1 MTYTPAESR
10 YNETPE
16 GWFRRCGSTGLQLP
30 AISLGAWH
38 NFGAPGGDSL
48 RSQDEATIHA
58 NCQQMLFTAFD
69 LGITHFDLANNYGPP
84 PGSAETRVG
93 EILAKN
99 FAAHRDE
106 LIIASKAGY
115 YMWPG
120 PYGDGGSRK
129 YIVSSCDQSLARL
142 GLDYVDIF
150 YHHRPDP
157 NTPLEETLAALDY
170 LVQSGRALYVGFS
183 NYYAPE
189 HARQVVELCKRH
201 GWAVPI
207 IHQFK
212 YNIFDGNGRDALL
225 KTNAAD
231 GVGTMIFSPLA
242 GGLLTNKYLN
252 DVPEDSRAG
261 SDSQFLN
268 KDRITPDM
276 QTKLRA
282 LNELASD
289 RGQTLAQLALAWV
302 LRHPETTSALI
313 GASRP
318 QQIVDCAKSLEAGP
332 ITDDQLAEID
342 RIISQ

>member
-1 MTYTPAESR
+1 MSYTPAENR
-10 YNETPE
+10 YKQTRD
-16 GWFRRCGSTGLQLP
+16 GWFRHCGQSGLQLP

-38 NFGAPGGDSL
+38 NFGAPGKDSL
-48 RSQDEATIHA
+48 RSTDEATMHA

-69 LGITHFDLANNYGPP
+69 LGITHFDFANNYGPP
-84 PGSAETRVG
+84 PGSAETRCG
-93 EILAKN
+93 EIFQKD
-99 FAAHRDE
+99 FAGYRDE
-106 LIIASKAGY
+106 LIISTKAGFD
-115 YMWPG
+115 MWPG
-120 PYGDGGSRK
+120 PYGNGGSRK
-129 YIVSSCDQSLARL
+129 YLISSCDQSLQRL

-157 NTPLEETLAALDY
+157 DTPLEETLAALDY

-189 HARQVVELCKRH
+189 HARKVVDLCERH
-201 GWAVPI
+201 GWTKPI

-225 KTNAAD
+225 KTNGQD

-242 GGLLTNKYLN
+242 GGLLTNKYLK
-252 DVPEDSRAG
+252 DVPKDSRAS
-261 SDSQFLN
+261 SDSQFLQE
-268 KDRITPDM
+268 DRITPEL
-276 QTKLRA
+276 QNQLRA

-318 QQIVDCAKSLEAGP
+318 QQVTDCTKALDAGP
-332 ITDDQLAEID
+332 ITEDQLKRIEEILAG
-342 RIISQ
+342 